1 MHAKARHERN
11 GERDGNHISHSENEV
26 FIKGCSDYTEAHTFP
41 SYIENITLF
50 IYIITHTIVLGK
62 VFLNLSYPNAS
73 LSQTVSHFFFHQVFL
88 LPLSQTI
95 SVKIYFVTIALS
107 RQKEKH
113 NR

>member
-26 FIKGCSDYTEAHTFP
+26 FIKGCSDYMEAHTFP
-41 SYIENITLF
+41 SYIENIFTLL
-50 IYIITHTIVLGK
+50 HTLLGK

-73 LSQTVSHFFFHQVFL
+73 SLSQTESHFFFHQVFL

-95 SVKIYFVTIALS
+95 SMKIYFVTIALS

-113 NR
+113 NNL